1 MDLESRAVFT
11 GSAAED
17 MGGDGGHRWRLQR
30 RTARSFGCEIT
41 VSDMTKKWAISIAQ
55 AGRCAILMRV
65 SGEAVLG
72 LAGIKN
78 PGGLGVSKASVS
90 MCLRRGFVRVCD
102 CKVTVGLHLT

>member
-11 GSAAED
+11 VSAAEE

-55 AGRCAILMRV
+55 TGRRAILMRV

-72 LAGIKN
+72 LGIKN

-90 MCLRRGFVRVCD
+90 MCLRRV
-102 CKVTVGLHLT
+102 